1 MKFHFNVPSD
11 EVCCMDTLKL
21 TFINER
27 KFLIYNPLKTMNLKK
42 KFMKTT
48 VHKETFS
55 SIASLETDPGS
66 MQG

>member
-1 MKFHFNVPSD
+1 
-11 EVCCMDTLKL
+11 MDILKC

-27 KFLIYNPLKTMNLKK
+27 KFLKYNPLKTMNLKK
-42 KFMKTT
+42 SMETI

-66 MQG
+66 VQG